1 MMRFL
6 LDTNVW
12 IDALRRSNAN
22 ILERMR
28 VTRADNIVLSSIVL
42 GELGLVRV
50 SQRRFVG
57 PMLSSNSSRRTR

>member
-1 MMRFL
+1 MRFL